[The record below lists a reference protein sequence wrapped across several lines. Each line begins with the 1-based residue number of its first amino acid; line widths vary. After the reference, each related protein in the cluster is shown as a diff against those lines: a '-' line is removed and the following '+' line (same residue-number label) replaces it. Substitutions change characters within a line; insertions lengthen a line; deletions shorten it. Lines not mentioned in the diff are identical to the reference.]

1 MALARTAASR
11 RRWAA
16 IAFLSVPRPSG
27 LVAGRR
33 LIVRGVRASDGQAVV
48 VQATLVAVHA
58 VDAKR
63 CELEIT
69 PPLADA
75 LRRDSVVVHGNV
87 ALASHGEAVSRCWVP
102 ATPASPFRS
111 SSSSSCR

>member
-1 MALARTAASR
+1 MGGDRIPVGAA
-11 RRWAA
+11 A
-16 IAFLSVPRPSG
+16 SG

-48 VQATLVAVHA
+48 VQATLVAVHV

-87 ALASHGEAVSRCWVP
+87 ALASHGEAVSQVLG
-102 ATPASPFRS
+102 AGNASQPLSEAS
-111 SSSSSCR
+111 S